1 MLFIIF
7 IEIIL
12 EQFSLMYYKFFTH
25 CNFWMIKLYFVAYF
39 YLKIFHLEIYKHQY
53 LAFGINFI
61 ATIIIVI
68 KAILTIIED
77 KEERALYVKYHWC
90 FILGLILFLIY
101 AFFESYIFVLLKKI
115 FYVNFISSSQILFF
129 YGIIGFFVTLFL
141 CISFTYMP
149 CGKKIENIHEIKD
162 YICRVTNYENQTYID
177 NIKIYYIENWEN
189 AEDIIK
195 RNEILIIFIQS
206 FSFSL
211 FKYFC
216 YKLLE
221 NLNPFYRIFST
232 STYYLTEQL
241 IFFVVNSNKII
252 NDKNKY
258 LKYKIFMDLFAD
270 ILDVMTFLIY
280 TEIIELNFCKFNY
293 NLRKNIMLRGIINDF
308 KQYHIDSMN
317 INEDED
323 EEEEEGIMNE
333 MEPNINN
340 KDKKSQSSETY

>member
-1 MLFIIF
+1 MAKYITCGKWNPNYKYIFFTIIFLAIYKMALGFGYDGNKELSTKFIKNGKFGSNYLIHENFSYLFCIIVSCILILIEKKCIFKKKNKNNEIEKNKNNNLLSVKNVNPSDGDIDLIYTKMKKEKYSIIFVLFIIF

-25 CNFWMIKLYFVAYF
+25 CNFWMIKLYFAAYF

-61 ATIIIVI
+61 ATIINVI

-195 RNEILIIFIQS
+195 
-206 FSFSL
+206 
-211 FKYFC
+211 
-216 YKLLE
+216 
-221 NLNPFYRIFST
+221 
-232 STYYLTEQL
+232 
-241 IFFVVNSNKII
+241 
-252 NDKNKY
+252 
-258 LKYKIFMDLFAD
+258 
-270 ILDVMTFLIY
+270 
-280 TEIIELNFCKFNY
+280 
-293 NLRKNIMLRGIINDF
+293 
-308 KQYHIDSMN
+308 
-317 INEDED
+317 
-323 EEEEEGIMNE
+323 
-333 MEPNINN
+333 
-340 KDKKSQSSETY
+340 KK